1 MSARVNLIEEIGI
14 NHFQHSRTSKWW
26 IEANEKYTS
35 MFSKEFNKPVAK
47 IQLGSLDELR
57 FRDINFG
64 AVTSAHLFGLDELII
79 FTWYQMNSMRYRK
92 TLDLGANIGVHST
105 VVSKFGFE
113 VTSYEPDPIHID
125 LFRKTIEDNSVE
137 NLSLRKKA
145 IGTNSGKLSFTRVL
159 GNTTGSH
166 LTGSKKNLYG
176 ELDVIEVEV
185 DSFQEI
191 ISEGYDFIKMDVE
204 GYEVK
209 LISKLKSE
217 NFSALEIMLEIGTS
231 ENASEI
237 FTHIQRLGI
246 NAFSQ
251 KNNWKKVEYLEDL
264 PTSHK
269 EGSLFLSS
277 ASSMNW
283 NT

>member
-1 MSARVNLIEEIGI
+1 MSVRINLIEEIGI

-35 MFSKEFNKPVAK
+35 MFFKEFNRPVAK
-47 IQLGSLDELR
+47 IQLGSLDELL

-105 VVSKFGFE
+105 VMSKFGFE

-166 LTGSKKNLYG
+166 LTGSKKNPYG
-176 ELDVIEVEV
+176 ELDVVEVEV

-204 GYEVK
+204 GYEVR
-209 LISKLKSE
+209 LISNLKSE

-237 FTHIQRLGI
+237 FTHIQRLGV

-283 NT
+283 NS